1 MSLEEMQAAHLK
13 RIDNLQLKRTPAIRQ
28 PNNASRTHVRQRH
41 VAAEA
46 EDVNRMFSYRRPLQ
60 ETTDNTAV
68 PPMPPMPQGTDP
80 TTRRFAG
87 VQRNRTV
94 LSPARKES
102 YEPSPEEIELVRK
115 AALAKLEGDT
125 KEN

>member
-1 MSLEEMQAAHLK
+1 ML
-13 RIDNLQLKRTPAIRQ
+13 
-28 PNNASRTHVRQRH
+28 
-41 VAAEA
+41 
-46 EDVNRMFSYRRPLQ
+46 SYRQLLQ
-60 ETTDNTAV
+60 ETTNNTAV
-68 PPMPPMPQGTDP
+68 PPIPQRTDP

-94 LSPARKES
+94 LTPARKES